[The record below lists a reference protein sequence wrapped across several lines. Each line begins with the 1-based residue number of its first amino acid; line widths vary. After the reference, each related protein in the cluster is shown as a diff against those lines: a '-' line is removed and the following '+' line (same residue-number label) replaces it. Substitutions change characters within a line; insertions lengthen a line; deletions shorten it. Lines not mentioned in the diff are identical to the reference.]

1 MNKIDEAWQALKAL
15 PQAEQERLAEVILD
29 YVAQPQESL
38 LSDEQVAKI
47 EARVRDRDAPTMT
60 IDEVRAHLGIV
71 RV

>member
-47 EARVRDRDAPTMT
+47 EARMRDRDAPTMT
-60 IDEVRAHLGIV
+60 IAEVRAHLGIV

>member
-47 EARVRDRDAPTMT
+47 EARMRDRDAPTMT